1 MKRANLPSKILL
13 LAVVIATAL
22 VASSCENGT
31 GVGVGTGYPTRWG
44 GGAGGGPPIFVGGPS
59 Y

>member
-1 MKRANLPSKILL
+1 MNSAKLASKIVLV
-13 LAVVIATAL
+13 AVVLMVAL
-22 VASSCENGT
+22 VASSCESGV

-44 GGAGGGPPIFVGGPS
+44 GGTSGPPVFVGGPA

>member
-1 MKRANLPSKILL
+1 MNSRNLASKALL
-13 LAVVIATAL
+13 LAVVLVVAL
-22 VASSCENGT
+22 VASSCESGA

-44 GGAGGGPPIFVGGPS
+44 GGASGPPVFVGGPA

>member
-1 MKRANLPSKILL
+1 MNSAKLVSR
-13 LAVVIATAL
+13 VVILAAL
-22 VASSCENGT
+22 VVVAVVASSCESGA

-44 GGAGGGPPIFVGGPS
+44 GGSSGPPVFVGGPG

>member
-1 MKRANLPSKILL
+1 MNSAKLVSRILL
-13 LAVVIATAL
+13 LSVVLMVAL
-22 VASSCENGT
+22 VASSCESGV

-44 GGAGGGPPIFVGGPS
+44 GGTSGPPVFVGGPA